1 MASTS
6 LEMKERP
13 DLFDRQLADMGN
25 AIQNLNNMFN
35 DIHFKILQNDD
46 ELGKIKVNCIDSLS
60 SNNYLKK
67 FDFLETNFDQL

>member
-1 MASTS
+1 
-6 LEMKERP
+6 
-13 DLFDRQLADMGN
+13 MGN

-67 FDFLETNFDQL
+67 FEFLENNFD